1 MVIDL
6 LIEILVRR
14 WKIVKL
20 HEFKQRLKLAIKIIF
35 GYDIIVYEENT
46 KIVNLVINNCLDIA
60 DTKHDYVL
68 DKGHV
73 FKDNNGEIRY
83 FGGKE
88 WK

>member
-1 MVIDL
+1 M
-6 LIEILVRR
+6 
-14 WKIVKL
+14 KL

-35 GYDIIVYEENT
+35 GYNIIVYEENT
-46 KIVNLVINNCLDIA
+46 KIVNLVINNCLDVV
-60 DTKHDYVL
+60 DSKHDYVI

-88 WK
+88 